1 VTANARVVEAVVR
14 DGSPDASSGAA
25 HTDPALTLRAV
36 SRALMARL
44 LGLRAGLTSRRTTT
58 RMDREVRGVV
68 APVVSDRVVANT
80 VDSPAIGVRVGRL
93 EEAAAVSLRARAAPG
108 VTNRTWRKTCRTANL
123 KDSLTSLTSR
133 LRIN

>member
-1 VTANARVVEAVVR
+1 
-14 DGSPDASSGAA
+14 
-25 HTDPALTLRAV
+25 
-36 SRALMARL
+36 MARL

-80 VDSPAIGVRVGRL
+80 VDSPAIGVRAGRL
-93 EEAAAVSLRARAAPG
+93 EEAAAVSLRARAAPE
-108 VTNRTWRKTCRTANL
+108 VTNRTWRRTCRTANL
-123 KDSLTSLTSR
+123 KDSLMSLTSR